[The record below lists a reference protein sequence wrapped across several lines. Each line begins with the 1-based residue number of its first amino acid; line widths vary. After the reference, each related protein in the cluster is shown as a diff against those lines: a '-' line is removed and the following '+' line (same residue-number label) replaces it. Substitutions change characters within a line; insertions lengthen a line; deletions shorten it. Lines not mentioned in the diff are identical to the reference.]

1 MQLKRPI
8 DIPSYGDWQFRGI
21 CPLES
26 QEQVTFV
33 NRMRMK
39 YPDTFGRL
47 VVHVRNEGKRTMGQ
61 IRREKMEGLTK
72 GAPDIIIPAQV
83 SFLCEIK
90 RQNPLL
96 SKIDD
101 EQLSYLRT
109 AQEQGA
115 FACVALGADAAE
127 AAFNEWRGIVN
138 AE

>member
-1 MQLKRPI
+1 MKKPI
-8 DIPSYGDWQFRGI
+8 DIPSYGDWKFRGI

-33 NRMRMK
+33 NRMRTK

-47 VVHVRNEGKRTMGQ
+47 IVHVRNEGKRTMGQ

-72 GAPDIIIPAQV
+72 GAPDIIIPAKV

-90 RQNPLL
+90 RRNPLL

-101 EQLSYLRT
+101 EQLAYLT
-109 AQEQGA
+109 AAQRQGA
-115 FACVALGADAAE
+115 FVCVALGADAAE
-127 AAFNEWRGIVN
+127 AAFNEWLEVFKC
-138 AE
+138 